1 MSRDRRCRHHAAET
15 PRHACAAVRVR
26 KYHSESKESCHSHIS
41 TKTIFELAAVHD
53 MAADY
58 VDAPRRNF
66 EADSAAPWQRA
77 LPLDHVRVAAVRAA
91 GHES

>member
-15 PRHACAAVRVR
+15 PLHACTAVRVR

-58 VDAPRRNF
+58 VDAPRRNVA
-66 EADSAAPWQRA
+66 ADSSAPWPRA
-77 LPLDHVRVAAVRAA
+77 PPLDRVKVVTVRAA

>member
-15 PRHACAAVRVR
+15 PLHACTGVRVR

-53 MAADY
+53 MAADD
-58 VDAPRRNF
+58 VDATRRNF
-66 EADSAAPWQRA
+66 EAHSAAPWQRA
-77 LPLDHVRVAAVRAA
+77 PPLDHVRVAAVRAA
-91 GHES
+91 WHES